1 MSLDSRSPTLLGTN
15 VDVPSIDVKVKFSLI
30 QLARGFAQLATI
42 GHNWPHLC
50 LALLCLKGQAHLFHH
65 TVSLVSPEIS

>member
-42 GHNWPHLC
+42 GHTC
-50 LALLCLKGQAHLFHH
+50 
-65 TVSLVSPEIS
+65 VSLCFASRGKHIYFITLCHW